1 MTYFKFV
8 SKIIWYNR
16 LVLLEYIMEN
26 NLMIYFDNSATTK
39 VDETVLDTY
48 RKVSEKIW
56 GNPSSLHEMGETSF
70 NLLEQSRKQIAS
82 LLDVKPH
89 EIFFTSGGTEGDNWV
104 IKGTAIEKRSFGRH
118 LITTAVEHPAVKNSM
133 EQLAQLGFD
142 ITYLPVD
149 KEGRINVEDLKKAIR
164 PDTILVSIMAIN
176 NEIGTVQPLLEV
188 AEVLKK
194 YPKIHFHIDAV
205 QGIGK
210 GIQAAIM
217 NDRVDFVTFSGHKFH
232 APRGV
237 GFIYAR
243 EGRRIAPLLTGGGQE
258 KNLRSSTEN
267 LPAIAGM
274 AKALRILLDD
284 EGKKVAKQEAI
295 KEKIYNHV
303 VDFDKVVPFS
313 KIQDDFAPHIL
324 CFAIKGVRGETIVHA
339 FEAHDIYISTTSA
352 CSSKKQ
358 QASSTLTAM
367 HIDTTIS
374 TSAIRVSLDSMN
386 TIEEAVEFNKVFD
399 QVYQDF
405 SKINKNS

>member
-1 MTYFKFV
+1 
-8 SKIIWYNR
+8 
-16 LVLLEYIMEN
+16 
-26 NLMIYFDNSATTK
+26 MIYFDNSATTK
-39 VDETVLDTY
+39 VDKNVLETY
-48 RKVSEKIW
+48 QKVSNKIW
-56 GNPSSLHEMGETSF
+56 GNPSSLHDMGEMSF

-82 LLDVKPH
+82 LLNVKPH

-104 IKGTAIEKRSFGRH
+104 IKGTAMEKRMYGKH
-118 LITTAVEHPAVKNSM
+118 LIATAVEHPAVKNSM

-149 KEGRINVEDLKKAIR
+149 DEGRINIQDLKDAIR

-176 NEIGTVQPLLEV
+176 NEIGTIQPLLKA
-188 AEVLKK
+188 AEVLKD
-194 YPKIHFHIDAV
+194 YPKVHFHIDAV

-232 APRGV
+232 SPRGV

-258 KNLRSSTEN
+258 KNLRSGTEN

-274 AKALRILLDD
+274 AKALRLLLDGED
-284 EGKKVAKQEAI
+284 QKVALQESI

-303 VDFDKVVPFS
+303 TKFEKVVAFS
-313 KIQDDFAPHIL
+313 KIQANFAPHIL

-339 FEAHDIYISTTSA
+339 FESHGIYISTTSA

-367 HIDTTIS
+367 KIDSTIS
-374 TSAIRVSLDSMN
+374 TSAVRVSLDSAN
-386 TIEEAVEFNKVFD
+386 SLEEADEFNRIFD
-399 QVYQDF
+399 QLYQDF